1 MQMMGRIL
9 DVIVFV
15 LAGAAF
21 CREQTAAVNLL
32 EIPKGEFIVSLGVLR
47 LFVVD
52 AQIPPAV
59 FGKTVRANEFIFLLC
74 GRPVLAPCIALV
86 EYKFSFV
93 DELFGMLKCP
103 SVSRA
108 MTAINFGNRFV
119 GSLPITASLSLT
131 DANARRG
138 VRC

>member
-1 MQMMGRIL
+1 MQTMGRIL

-52 AQIPPAV
+52 SQIPLAI
-59 FGKTVRANEFIFLLC
+59 FGEPVAADEFIFLLP
-74 GRPVLAPCIALV
+74 GPLVLAPCIALV
-86 EYKFSFV
+86 VDKFAIA
-93 DELFGMLKCP
+93 DELFGVLICAWVKGYGHGRSP
-103 SVSRA
+103 VRVIGVFADGGSV
-108 MTAINFGNRFV
+108 V
-119 GSLPITASLSLT
+119 T
-131 DANARRG
+131 DMAG
-138 VRC
+138 